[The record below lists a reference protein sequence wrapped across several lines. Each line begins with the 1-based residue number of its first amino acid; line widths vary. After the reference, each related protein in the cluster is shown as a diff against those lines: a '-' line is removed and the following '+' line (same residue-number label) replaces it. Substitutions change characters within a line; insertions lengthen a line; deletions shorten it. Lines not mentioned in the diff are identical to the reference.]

1 MPVLLFTNPGSLLVT
16 ILLLPSTKIN
26 YKWLLFFFKG
36 RIHWKD
42 FGTAHE
48 TEGGTEQD
56 DTGRRHRSAPRR
68 TARGE
73 GGTPSNQA
81 ALHGLQLKKPP
92 GSVSNIRLWRK
103 RLMCSALD
111 QGWELVVFQANSG
124 GNLATWCT
132 ELTHWKRPWCW
143 KRLKAGGEGDNR
155 GWDGWMASPTRWTW
169 VWVHSGR

>member
-1 MPVLLFTNPGSLLVT
+1 M
-16 ILLLPSTKIN
+16 
-26 YKWLLFFFKG
+26 
-36 RIHWKD
+36 
-42 FGTAHE
+42 
-48 TEGGTEQD
+48 EGLRDSSWNWRRNWT
-56 DTGRRHRSAPRR
+56 RRH
-68 TARGE
+68 GE
-73 GGTPSNQA
+73 KTQECPQAHSTGGGGTPSNQA

-169 VWVHSGR
+169 VWVHSGRWQKAGKPGVLQFVGSRRVRPDLVTEQEQQEEPTRIG